1 MAKKEQLLKRIGG
14 RVWDGILYIW
24 NRPVIISGIL
34 LVVAAFL
41 FYAIITQTFVKYT
54 NCNYLIVTK
63 LNMDSVFCKG
73 VTVTDPLFGKKLF
86 DMPGLSSAIDKP
98 LEFIRLVIAWS
109 VVVFFAFLSLFL
121 TILINNFVRVVK
133 ILTFNKE
140 EWKRFLASARIS
152 LLIFIVFCSIFYFS
166 VMR

>member
-1 MAKKEQLLKRIGG
+1 MAKKEQLLKRIGV
-14 RVWDGILYIW
+14 RVWSGILYIW
-24 NRPVIISGIL
+24 NRPIIISGIL

-41 FYAIITQTFVKYT
+41 FHAIITQTFVKYT

-63 LNMDSVFCKG
+63 LNMDSVFCNG
-73 VTVTDPLFGKKLF
+73 ITVTDPLFGKKLF

-109 VVVFFAFLSLFL
+109 VIVFFAFLSLFL
-121 TILINNFVRVVK
+121 TIIINNFVRVVK

-140 EWKRFLASARIS
+140 EWKRFLTSARIS
-152 LLIFIVFCSIFYFS
+152 LFIFIVFCSIFYFS

>member
-1 MAKKEQLLKRIGG
+1 MAKKEQLLKRIGV
-14 RVWDGILYIW
+14 RVWSGILYIW
-24 NRPVIISGIL
+24 NRPIIISGIL

-41 FYAIITQTFVKYT
+41 FHAIITQTFVKYT

-63 LNMDSVFCKG
+63 LNMDSVFCNG
-73 VTVTDPLFGKKLF
+73 ITVTDPLFGKKLF

-109 VVVFFAFLSLFL
+109 IVVFFAFLSLFL

>member
-1 MAKKEQLLKRIGG
+1 MAKKEQLLKRIGV
-14 RVWDGILYIW
+14 RVWSGILYIW
-24 NRPVIISGIL
+24 NRPIIISGIL

-41 FYAIITQTFVKYT
+41 FHAIITQTFVKYT

-63 LNMDSVFCKG
+63 LNMDSVFCNG
-73 VTVTDPLFGKKLF
+73 ITVTDPLFGKKLF

-109 VVVFFAFLSLFL
+109 VIVFFAFLSLFL
-121 TILINNFVRVVK
+121 TIIINNFVRVVK

-152 LLIFIVFCSIFYFS
+152 LFIFIVFCSIFYFS
-166 VMR
+166 VMG

>member
-1 MAKKEQLLKRIGG
+1 MSKKEQLLKRFG
-14 RVWDGILYIW
+14 RQVWTGVLYVW
-24 NRPVIISGIL
+24 NRPIIVSGIL
-34 LVVAAFL
+34 LAVAAFL

-73 VTVTDPLFGKKLF
+73 ITVTDPLFGKKLF
-86 DMPGLSSAIDKP
+86 DMPGLSSVIDKP

-121 TILINNFVRVVK
+121 TILINNFTRVIK

-140 EWKRFLASARIS
+140 EWKRFMASARIT
-152 LLIFIVFCSIFYFS
+152 LFIFVAFCSIFYFS